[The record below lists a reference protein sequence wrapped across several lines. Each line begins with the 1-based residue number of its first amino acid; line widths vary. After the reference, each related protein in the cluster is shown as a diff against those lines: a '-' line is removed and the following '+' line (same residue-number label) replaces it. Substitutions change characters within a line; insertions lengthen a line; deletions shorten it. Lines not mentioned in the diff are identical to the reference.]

1 MTPMAGRPTPQPPSP
16 GPGQGG
22 RPRGP
27 YRDRQRAAPGPAD
40 QYLDHLRQLAAMIA
54 LLERLPDPTGD
65 IGDWRGF
72 TKAAPMADPV
82 RDGGAAILHGYRELD
97 PVIRRAFD
105 AVVAG
110 LDKLAGSAVDLCG
123 RRHDPPTRDEI
134 EACAEIGASMRPLLE
149 RALALAES
157 VRPQDADAPTRE
169 RAASADH

>member
-1 MTPMAGRPTPQPPSP
+1 MAGRPTPQPPSP
-16 GPGQGG
+16 APGQGG
-22 RPRGP
+22 RSRGP
-27 YRDRQRAAPGPAD
+27 YRDRPRAAPGPAD

-54 LLERLPDPTGD
+54 LLEQLPDMTGD
-65 IGDWRGF
+65 IRDWRGF
-72 TKAAPMADPV
+72 AKAAPMADSV
-82 RDGGAAILHGYRELD
+82 QDGGGAILHGYRELD

-123 RRHDPPTRDEI
+123 RRHDPLTRDEI

-157 VRPQDADAPTRE
+157 VRPHDDAPAARE
-169 RAASADH
+169 RAVSAEN